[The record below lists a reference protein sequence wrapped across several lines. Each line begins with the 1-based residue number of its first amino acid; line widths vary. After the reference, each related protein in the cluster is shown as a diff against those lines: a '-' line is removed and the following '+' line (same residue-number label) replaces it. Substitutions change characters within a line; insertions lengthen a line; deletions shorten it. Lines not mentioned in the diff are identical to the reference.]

1 MREKISKK
9 NKEPFSVIQTES
21 IFTSRMKRQRTF
33 AERCADMLTDSFGT
47 VFFLNFNLLFFL
59 AWIVWNMGWIPSLP
73 LFDPYP
79 FVLLITVVSLEAI
92 TLSTIVL
99 ISQRRAAK
107 IANIRSEV
115 DLQINIQSEKQIA
128 KVLEELQEMQNRMRS
143 VFPNDPEL
151 ERLKNPMNVE
161 ELERKVTK
169 NL

>member
-1 MREKISKK
+1 MRKKTSKK
-9 NKEPFSVIQTES
+9 IAEPSQESLTEN
-21 IFTSRMKRQRTF
+21 IFTSRMKRQRTLT
-33 AERCADMLTDSFGT
+33 ERCADMLTDSFGT
-47 VFFLNFNLLFFL
+47 VFFLNFNLFFFL
-59 AWIVWNMGWIPSLP
+59 AWIVWNIGWIPGFP

-107 IANIRSEV
+107 TADIRSEV

-128 KVLEELQEMQNRMRS
+128 KVLEELQEMQNRMKF

-151 ERLKNPMNVE
+151 ERLKNPMNVA